1 MQNKRRYEMKE
12 KQKYSR
18 LKKVSFLVGVFTI
31 FTGLGL
37 FQFEVCQAI
46 AKERSNFC
54 SKTSRAAYIAC
65 MHEAGDDY
73 WITIGNCNNLSDPA
87 ERAECKQDARKEI
100 LPATEDCRD
109 QFYARLEICDELGEG
124 PYDPQLDPAQ
134 FVDPDDIGGSVPANL
149 YFPLVP
155 GTVWVYEGE
164 IEEGTETITVT
175 ITEATK
181 QIEYPAESGLIVTCR
196 VVHDVVELNGEVIE
210 DTYDW
215 YAQDTEGNVWYFG
228 EIAQDFE
235 DGELISI
242 EGSWK
247 AGVDGAKPGIIME
260 VDPQVD
266 DIYRQEFFLGDAE
279 DMGAVV
285 SRGDESV
292 TVPFGTYTADVL
304 KTKDFTPIDPDVFE
318 FKYYAPGVGLILE
331 VNPDTGDR
339 VELINKT
346 TP

>member
-1 MQNKRRYEMKE
+1 MKST
-12 KQKYSR
+12 K
-18 LKKVSFLVGVFTI
+18 SFLGAAIVVLSI

-87 ERAECKQDARKEI
+87 ERAECKQDAKKER
-100 LPATEDCRD
+100 LPAIVDCRD
-109 QFYARLEICDELGEG
+109 QFDARLEICDELGEG

-164 IEEGTETITVT
+164 TEEGTETITVT

-196 VVHDVVELNGEVIE
+196 VVHDVVE
-210 DTYDW
+210 
-215 YAQDTEGNVWYFG
+215 NVWYFG

-235 DGELISI
+235 DGELVSI

-260 VDPQVD
+260 ADPQVD

-279 DMGAVV
+279 DMGTVV
-285 SRGDESV
+285 SRDDESV

-304 KTKDFTPIDPDVFE
+304 KTKDFTPIEPDVFE
-318 FKYYAPGVGLILE
+318 LKYYAPGVGLILE